1 MLLILG
7 HVTMPDML
15 ARHGKT
21 ISLSSIFLGIGLIGL
36 WLLTTNPNPDLPAS
50 TILVRSTGGMPV
62 VFSAD
67 LRPGNILQEAGIHL
81 YPGDQI
87 LVDGQRYKPDQELIK
102 TTNRVIQLIPS
113 ARVTLLEN
121 GREKIFFSSAATLGQ
136 ALWDAGYRLSQS
148 DRIDPPLDTLL
159 VGDLRAEL
167 HPAIP
172 VFVVD
177 GGKTRRIRTS
187 AATVEAALAES
198 GYALTALDSTEPAA
212 DQPVP
217 VGQSIQILRNN
228 QQIIL
233 TGKSLAFENEQVY
246 KEELGQ
252 GKSEVVQAGEN
263 GLEIL
268 RERVSFTN
276 GKEVDRKIEG
286 SVMVREPVKQI
297 TNVGTKAVVK
307 NVDIGAESLDYY
319 RVEDVY
325 ITSYSPCR
333 QGYDHCSTGTAS
345 GTPLAKG
352 VIAVTPAWYRI
363 FAGTQIYIPGYGVGT
378 VADTGGGI
386 PGKYW
391 IDLGYG
397 EEDFVNWHQTV
408 TVYFLNPAPA
418 NVPEVLP

>member
-1 MLLILG
+1 
-7 HVTMPDML
+7 MPGML
-15 ARHGKT
+15 AKHGKT

-36 WLLTTNPNPDLPAS
+36 WLLTTNPDPDLPAS
-50 TILVRSTGGMPV
+50 TILVRSTGGLPV
-62 VFSAD
+62 IFSAD
-67 LRPGNILQEAGIHL
+67 LRPGNILQAAGIRL

-87 LVDGQRYKPDQELIK
+87 LVDGQRYKPDQEMIK
-102 TTNRVIQLIPS
+102 TSNRIIQLIPS
-113 ARVTLLEN
+113 ARVTLLDN
-121 GREKIFFSSAATLGQ
+121 GKEKVIFSSAPTLGQ

-148 DRIDPPLDTLL
+148 DRIDPPLNTLL
-159 VGDLRAEL
+159 IGDLRAEL
-167 HPAIP
+167 RPALSIN
-172 VFVVD
+172 VVD
-177 GGKTRRIRTS
+177 GEKTSRIRTS
-187 AATVEAALAES
+187 ANTVESALAES
-198 GYALTALDSTEPAA
+198 GFSLTALDSTEPAP
-212 DQPVP
+212 DQPIAA
-217 VGQSIQILRNN
+217 GQSIKILRNS

-233 TGKSLAFENEQVY
+233 TGKPLAFENEQVY

-263 GLEIL
+263 GLELL
-268 RERVSFTN
+268 RERVTFTN
-276 GKEVDRKIEG
+276 GKEVDRKAEE
-286 SVMVREPVKQI
+286 SVVIKNPVKQI
-297 TNVGTKAVVK
+297 TNVGTKAVVQS
-307 NVDIGAESLDYY
+307 VDIGAESLDYY
-319 RVEDVY
+319 RMEDVY
-325 ITSYSPCR
+325 VTSYSPCR

-391 IDLGYG
+391 IDLGYS

>member
-1 MLLILG
+1 
-7 HVTMPDML
+7 MPGML

-36 WLLTTNPNPDLPAS
+36 WLLTTNPDPDLPAS
-50 TILVRSTGGMPV
+50 TILVRSTGGLPV
-62 VFSAD
+62 IFSAD
-67 LRPGNILQEAGIHL
+67 LRPGNILQAAGIRL

-87 LVDGQRYKPDQELIK
+87 LVDGQRYKPDQEMIK
-102 TTNRVIQLIPS
+102 TSNRIIQIIPS

-121 GREKIFFSSAATLGQ
+121 GKEKVIFSSAPTLGQ

-148 DRIDPPLDTLL
+148 DRIDPPLNTLL
-159 VGDLRAEL
+159 IGDLRAEL
-167 HPAIP
+167 RPAFSIN
-172 VFVVD
+172 VVD
-177 GGKTRRIRTS
+177 GEKTSRIRTS
-187 AATVEAALAES
+187 ATTVESALAES
-198 GYALTALDSTEPAA
+198 GFSLTALDSTEPAP
-212 DQPVP
+212 DQPIAA
-217 VGQSIQILRNN
+217 GQSIKILRNS

-233 TGKSLAFENEQVY
+233 TGKPLAFENEQVY

-263 GLEIL
+263 GLELL
-268 RERVSFTN
+268 RERVTFTN
-276 GKEVDRKIEG
+276 GKEVDRKAEEAVVIKN
-286 SVMVREPVKQI
+286 PVKQI
-297 TNVGTKAVVK
+297 TNVGTKAVVQS
-307 NVDIGAESLDYY
+307 VDIGAESLDYY
-319 RVEDVY
+319 RTEDVY
-325 ITSYSPCR
+325 VTSYSPCR

-345 GTPLAKG
+345 GTPLSKG

-363 FAGTQIYIPGYGVGT
+363 FAGTRIYIPGYGVGT